1 MSQPQS
7 STKHYIR
14 GGQVTFHNVRMF
26 IQVNK
31 VIMKVLG
38 MFFLFCV
45 VSYLMLWAVPHQ
57 LLAGIYYYI
66 GWFLYWLLGTYPVIH
81 LSFPYHGH
89 WVAETQWTLV
99 SLPFFKEAAGYL
111 WLMLLKA
118 FVLAGGLNLL
128 LFFLAVRWFTQKGEK
143 QNSRKFIRGSRLVP
157 VKALKKQ
164 IQQEKVASPMKIDG
178 LPLILNHEVQH
189 TLIHGTTGSGKTQL
203 LCKRLRHLRAW
214 GEKAIIYDK
223 GGTLT
228 STYFREGDI
237 ILNPFDVR
245 CAPWDLWEEAPT
257 AAHVENMAESLIPM
271 HGHQADPFW
280 VEAARTIF
288 SSTVHKMRH
297 DADRSIEKLT
307 QLLLTMELKQLENYV
322 KNTESATLT
331 SDKIEKTA
339 ISIRSVLTTYL
350 KSMRFLF
357 GVRQTETK
365 GFSLRDWILDDNQ
378 RGWIFISTNGENL
391 KALRPLISMWMAMA
405 SLTILSLT
413 PNETRRIYVECD
425 EVTTLHR
432 LPLLPEILAE
442 ARKFGGCFCLGM
454 QSFALMKAIYGYES
468 ATGIWDLLN
477 TRFFFRNPSHLM
489 AKFVS
494 DELGEME
501 VDDPQENYSYGA
513 NSIRDGISMSHQR
526 MTRPLVLP
534 SEITQLENLECYTQ
548 LGSRYPVTKMKL
560 IYEQDA
566 IIAPDFMLRKIP
578 ENAVVEEAIICAPKL
593 KESNEQLT
601 EKSAE
606 AELAH
611 IQTEETKKQ
620 AIRQSRKAEELE
632 M

>member
-1 MSQPQS
+1 MKPS

-14 GGQVTFHNVRMF
+14 GGQVTFHNIRMF

-31 VIMKVLG
+31 VLFQVLLW
-38 MFFLFCV
+38 LFIFGV
-45 VSYLMLWAVPHQ
+45 MGYLYGFSSPTR
-57 LLAGIYYYI
+57 LLAGCYYYT
-66 GWFLYWLLGTYPVIH
+66 GKFLCWLFQNKSVIH
-81 LSFPYHGH
+81 LSFPYQGK
-89 WVAETQWTLV
+89 WVPQTQWTLTQQ
-99 SLPFFKEAAGYL
+99 PFFVLSSNYL
-111 WLMLLKA
+111 IEKLLKA
-118 FVLAGGLNLL
+118 ILCSGGVTII
-128 LFFLAVRWFTQKGEK
+128 FFGIAIRWFTKRGAK
-143 QNSRKFIRGSRLVP
+143 QNSRKFIRGSRLVS
-157 VKALKKQ
+157 VEALKKQ
-164 IQQEKVASPMKIDG
+164 IQHEKQASPMKIDG
-178 LPLILNHEVQH
+178 LPLIVNHEVQH

-203 LCKRLRHLRAW
+203 LRKRLRHIRAKN
-214 GEKAIIYDK
+214 EKAIIYDK

-228 STYFREGDI
+228 ATYFMEGDI
-237 ILNPFDVR
+237 ILNPFDCR

-257 AAHVENMAESLIPM
+257 AAQVENMAESLIPM
-271 HGHQADPFW
+271 HGHQGDPFW
-280 VEAARTIF
+280 VDAARTIF

-297 DADRSIEKLT
+297 DKDRSIEKLT

-357 GVRQTETK
+357 GVRQTEKK
-365 GFSLRDWILDDNQ
+365 GFSLRDWILNDNQ

-413 PNETRRIYVECD
+413 PNENRRIYVECD

-468 ATGIWDLLN
+468 ATGIFDLLN

-494 DELGEME
+494 EELGEME

-526 MTRPLVLP
+526 VTRPLILP
-534 SEITQLENLECYTQ
+534 SEIKQLKNLECYTQ
-548 LGSRYPVTKMKL
+548 LSGDYPVTKMKL
-560 IYEQDA
+560 IYEQDP
-566 IIAPDFMLRKIP
+566 IIAPDFMLRQIP
-578 ENAVVEEAIICAPKL
+578 ENTVVEEAIIRAPKL
-593 KESNEQLT
+593 KEDDEKWT
-601 EKSAE
+601 EENAE
-606 AELAH
+606 ASLGK
-611 IQTEETKKQ
+611 IQEENTKK
-620 AIRQSRKAEELE
+620 AITRQTLKAVELDL
-632 M
+632 

>member
-1 MSQPQS
+1 MNQS

-14 GGQVTFHNVRMF
+14 GGQVTFHNIRMF

-31 VIMKVLG
+31 VIVKVLG
-38 MFFLFCV
+38 MFFLLCV
-45 VSYLMLWAVPHQ
+45 AGYLMLWAEPHQ
-57 LLAGIYYYI
+57 LLAGIYYYV
-66 GWFLYWLLGTYPVIH
+66 GWFLYWLLGVSPVIH
-81 LSFPYHGH
+81 LSYPYHGH
-89 WVAETQWTLV
+89 WISETQWTLV
-99 SLPFFKEAAGYL
+99 SLPFFKEAANYL

-118 FVLAGGLNLL
+118 LVLAGALNLFF
-128 LFFLAVRWFTQKGEK
+128 FFLAVRWFTKRGAK
-143 QNSRKFIRGSRLVP
+143 QNSRKFIRGSRLVD
-157 VKALKKQ
+157 VKVLKKQ
-164 IQQEKVASPMKIDG
+164 IIQEKKASHLKIDG
-178 LPLILNHEVQH
+178 LPMIKNHEVQH
-189 TLIHGTTGSGKTQL
+189 TLIHGTTGTGKTQVL
-203 LCKRLRHLRAW
+203 RKRLRHIRAR

-237 ILNPFDVR
+237 ILNPFDLR
-245 CAPWDLWEEAPT
+245 CAPWDLWEEAQT

-280 VEAARTIF
+280 VDAARTIF

-357 GVRQTETK
+357 GVRQSAEK

-405 SLTILSLT
+405 SLTILSLS
-413 PNETRRIYVECD
+413 PNESRRIYVECD

-454 QSFALMKAIYGYES
+454 QSFALLKAIYGYES
-468 ATGIWDLLN
+468 ATGIFDLLN

-489 AKFVS
+489 SKFVS
-494 DELGEME
+494 EELREME

-526 MTRPLVLP
+526 VTRPVALP
-534 SEITQLENLECYTQ
+534 SEIAELENLECFVQ
-548 LGSRYPVTKMKL
+548 VPGRFPVTKMNL
-560 IYEQDA
+560 IYEKDA
-566 IIAPDFMLRKIP
+566 IIAPDFMPRVVP
-578 ENAVVEEAIICAPKL
+578 ENAVIEEAIICAPKL
-593 KESNEQLT
+593 QEDDEKST
-601 EKSAE
+601 EKAAEKEIEATKRQE
-606 AELAH
+606 AELS
-611 IQTEETKKQ
+611 KQ
-620 AIRQSRKAEELE
+620 RREAQSNELAYDI
-632 M
+632 